1 MRKPPR
7 RCFAGPGSVSVCRD
21 QMRLTMAK
29 LLSPARKITRVHPEQ
44 AATEFEG
51 RRAGSVIG
59 IPTTAPQ

>member
-1 MRKPPR
+1 MRKPPG

-44 AATEFEG
+44 AATELG
-51 RRAGSVIG
+51 ARRAGSVIG